1 MKKLSLWAKNNP
13 AKARVVIGLAHVF
26 GGVNAILLGIIL
38 YITDF
43 GYSPWLMFS
52 LANLFFVAFFF
63 YPKRGFSRRWF
74 RYSYFRQKLHDFT
87 LVVSGI
93 LAFALMVNNFLSL
106 SSPTVPEVNGEA
118 KLIVHRGNSLPEA
131 DAKKGFR
138 STLKAKSRQ
147 LRKNIKKELKEL
159 KRAWKAQKQNGN
171 PGLVKAL
178 LIMLTI
184 GVAVTL
190 GMLVAAL
197 ACNLSCSGYE
207 ALAVIVLIL
216 GWGGIVWLGI
226 IAVKNILLRVG
237 QEKPVGE
244 GG

>member
-13 AKARVVIGLAHVF
+13 VKSRIVIGLAHVF
-26 GGVNAILLGIIL
+26 GGINAIFLGLVL
-38 YITDF
+38 YITEF

-52 LANLFFVAFFF
+52 IANLFFLAFFF
-63 YPKRGFSRRWF
+63 YPQRRFSKGWF
-74 RYSYFRQKLHDFT
+74 KYSYFRQKLHDFT

-93 LAFALMVNNFLSL
+93 LAFALMCNNFLSL
-106 SSPTVPEVNGEA
+106 SSPTVPIENGEA
-118 KLIVHRGNSLPEA
+118 KLIVHKDNSLPEA
-131 DAKKGFR
+131 KTKKGFK
-138 STLKAKSRQ
+138 SELKAESRQ

-171 PGLVKAL
+171 AGFVKAL

-207 ALAVIVLIL
+207 ALALIVLIL

-226 IAVKNILLRVG
+226 IAIKNILQKVG
-237 QEKPVGE
+237 KN
-244 GG
+244 

>member
-1 MKKLSLWAKNNP
+1 MRNLSIWAKSNP
-13 AKARVVIGLAHVF
+13 AKARVIIGLAHIF
-26 GGVNAILLGIIL
+26 GGVNAIILGIIL
-38 YITDF
+38 YVTEF
-43 GYSPWLMFS
+43 GYSSWLMVT

-63 YPKRGFSRRWF
+63 YPRKSSIKGLFK
-74 RYSYFRQKLHDFT
+74 YSYFRQKLHDFT

-93 LAFALMVNNFLSL
+93 LAFALMINNFLSL
-106 SSPTVPEVNGEA
+106 NSSAVPFENSEV
-118 KLIVHRGNSLPEA
+118 KLIVHKAESHPEA
-131 DAKKGFR
+131 NTKKGFKSELR
-138 STLKAKSRQ
+138 AKAKQ

-159 KRAWKAQKQNGN
+159 KKAWKNQKRNGN

-184 GVAVTL
+184 GVAVSL

-207 ALAVIVLIL
+207 ALALIVLIL

-226 IAVKNILLRVG
+226 IAIKNILQKVG
-237 QEKPVGE
+237 QGKTVGE